1 MLLDRGIDSI
11 VFFDVE
17 TTGLDPQKDHITEV
31 ALKRCAVNG
40 VGERIIDRYGSLV
53 QLPQGVTI
61 PDNIVELTGLTTEQ
75 VNQEG
80 KPIKIIESEI
90 SKFFGDDTL
99 VVAHNA
105 NFDLGFLRYTFGITP
120 KHFICTKT
128 IEAVAFP
135 GNPNSLAKLHEY
147 YYPNSE
153 EQTHRAADDVEKLSD
168 VFDAQVKEIGTTE
181 MTFFINKI
189 AILPERPLVYYPLL
203 ARYIDFTGKYV
214 LKSKYDA
221 LELRA
226 KDWEED
232 SDFLGC
238 LEALG
243 VENWSGYAS
252 AVKMYNGEEV

>member
-1 MLLDRGIDSI
+1 M
-11 VFFDVE
+11 
-17 TTGLDPQKDHITEV
+17 
-31 ALKRCAVNG
+31 
-40 VGERIIDRYGSLV
+40 
-53 QLPQGVTI
+53 
-61 PDNIVELTGLTTEQ
+61 
-75 VNQEG
+75 
-80 KPIKIIESEI
+80 
-90 SKFFGDDTL
+90 
-99 VVAHNA
+99 
-105 NFDLGFLRYTFGITP
+105 
-120 KHFICTKT
+120 
-128 IEAVAFP
+128 
-135 GNPNSLAKLHEY
+135 
-147 YYPNSE
+147 
-153 EQTHRAADDVEKLSD
+153 
-168 VFDAQVKEIGTTE
+168 KEIGTTE

-243 VENWSGYAS
+243 VENWSGYAG